1 MTIASVPGQD
11 RAKRLLQGMLR
22 SGKVAH
28 AYLFAGP
35 QGSGRSA
42 MAQAFAMTLLCE
54 RGGDDACGEC
64 LTCRKVQH
72 GNHPDLHRVVPDGQT
87 VKIDQIRE
95 LQRELSYR
103 SAGSQRKIYVIEAAE
118 TMTVQAANSL
128 LKFLEEPPSPV
139 VAILIAPSEQAMLP
153 TIVSRTQLVPFTP
166 GDPKATEAL
175 LVSEGTPPLIA
186 KSVVHLTA
194 GFEAARVLAAENWF
208 AEIRNVVIQLGRE
221 IPSRFPGVL
230 LTAQTQVFKTDL
242 AEHTDILLQLF
253 ALWYRD
259 MIYVMTGREE
269 RLVFPD
275 QAEWL
280 SKQAW
285 TRSVHAWTR
294 SMEAALSA
302 VRRIKANVQPQLAF
316 EQFLVTSAQT
326 AG

>member
-1 MTIASVPGQD
+1 MAIGQVPGQE

-35 QGSGRSA
+35 SGTGRSA
-42 MAQAFAMTLLCE
+42 MAQAFAMALLCE

-72 GNHPDLHRVVPDGQT
+72 GNHPDLHRIVPDGQT

-103 SAGSQRKIYVIEAAE
+103 SAGAQRKIYIIEAAE

-139 VAILIAPSEQAMLP
+139 VAILLAPSDQAMLP

-166 GDPKATEAL
+166 GDPVAMERQ
-175 LVSEGTPPLIA
+175 LVSEGTSSLIA
-186 KSVVHLTA
+186 KSVVHLSA
-194 GFEAARVLAAENWF
+194 GLEACRALAAENWF
-208 AEIRNVVIQLGRE
+208 AEVRNVVIQLGRE

-230 LTAQTQVFKTDL
+230 LTAQQQVFKTEL

-285 TRSVHAWTR
+285 TRGVHDWTR
-294 SMEAALSA
+294 SMEAALAA

-316 EQFLVTSAQT
+316 EQFLVASAQT